1 MLKVVKTDAN
11 GKLVANFS
19 AKNAPAFSLNK
30 YTVTNSQGNDYVHHF
45 PNIEF
50 HAKDIKLSVEAATVY
65 IRWDAIVY
73 NKNDI
78 QFEIW
83 KGEGGHDQLERI
95 AIIKPSNDLNN
106 SYVFDDIY
114 KAANSYELRIVKDGI
129 VERYAT
135 SRLADATNLSG
146 VKVYPT
152 VIKDNFFI
160 DLDET
165 GRTIYEVYNLS
176 GQLLK
181 KGKLN
186 DQYNQVYLA
195 DYPVGSYVLKVSH
208 NGTIQRFQ
216 LTKN

>member
-1 MLKVVKTDAN
+1 
-11 GKLVANFS
+11 
-19 AKNAPAFSLNK
+19 
-30 YTVTNSQGNDYVHHF
+30 
-45 PNIEF
+45 
-50 HAKDIKLSVEAATVY
+50 
-65 IRWDAIVY
+65 
-73 NKNDI
+73 
-78 QFEIW
+78 
-83 KGEGGHDQLERI
+83 
-95 AIIKPSNDLNN
+95 
-106 SYVFDDIY
+106 
-114 KAANSYELRIVKDGI
+114 
-129 VERYAT
+129 
-135 SRLADATNLSG
+135 